1 MNVYLHAII
10 AILPIFI
17 AYWVGRTWG
26 RQAFVENML
35 TNSDQFVEWDSNE
48 FMYSMTADN
57 IDGGIVS
64 FKATHPKWSFAKLN
78 KDGFIRTVEDKNGEL
93 EFVPISEIVAK
104 SLRDAYNYV

>member
-35 TNSDQFVEWDSNE
+35 SN
-48 FMYSMTADN
+48 FISQ
-57 IDGGIVS
+57 
-64 FKATHPKWSFAKLN
+64 LN
-78 KDGFIRTVEDKNGEL
+78 KDGFIRTTKDKNGEL
-93 EFVPISEIVAK
+93 KLVPISEIIAK
-104 SLRDAYNYV
+104 SLSDAYNYV

>member
-1 MNVYLHAII
+1 MNVYLHAVI

-35 TNSDQFVEWDSNE
+35 SN
-48 FMYSMTADN
+48 FIS
-57 IDGGIVS
+57 
-64 FKATHPKWSFAKLN
+64 KLS
-78 KDGFIRTVEDKNGEL
+78 KDGFIRTTKAKNGEL
-93 EFVPISEIVAK
+93 ELVPISEIVAK

>member
-1 MNVYLHAII
+1 MNAYLHAII

-35 TNSDQFVEWDSNE
+35 SN
-48 FMYSMTADN
+48 FIS
-57 IDGGIVS
+57 
-64 FKATHPKWSFAKLN
+64 KLS
-78 KDGFIRTVEDKNGEL
+78 KDGFIRTTKDKNGEVEL
-93 EFVPISEIVAK
+93 VPISEIVAK

>member
-1 MNVYLHAII
+1 MNVYLHAVI
-10 AILPIFI
+10 AISPIFI

-35 TNSDQFVEWDSNE
+35 SN
-48 FMYSMTADN
+48 FIS
-57 IDGGIVS
+57 
-64 FKATHPKWSFAKLN
+64 KLN

>member
-35 TNSDQFVEWDSNE
+35 SN
-48 FMYSMTADN
+48 FIS
-57 IDGGIVS
+57 
-64 FKATHPKWSFAKLN
+64 KLD
-78 KDGFIRTVEDKNGEL
+78 KEGFIRTKTDEDGEVEL
-93 EFVPISEIVAK
+93 IPISEVVAK
-104 SLRDAYNYV
+104 SLREAKRLSRETKNYV

>member
-35 TNSDQFVEWDSNE
+35 SN
-48 FMYSMTADN
+48 FIS
-57 IDGGIVS
+57 
-64 FKATHPKWSFAKLN
+64 KLN

-104 SLRDAYNYV
+104 SLRDAYKHV